1 MFQNDRVNMNTR
13 ELLGRIITGP
23 GGSGSAQAQAGQQ
36 LLNNNNSAANSVTPV
51 TERGSGSTTESAEI
65 NFLEAIPSIDR

>member
-36 LLNNNNSAANSVTPV
+36 LLNNSAANSVTPV

>member
-1 MFQNDRVNMNTR
+1 MFQNDRVNLNTR

-36 LLNNNNSAANSVTPV
+36 LLNNSAANSVTPV

>member
-36 LLNNNNSAANSVTPV
+36 LLNNRAANSVTPV

>member
-1 MFQNDRVNMNTR
+1 MNLNTR

-36 LLNNNNSAANSVTPV
+36 LLNNSAANSVTPV

>member
-1 MFQNDRVNMNTR
+1 MFQNDRVNLNTR

-23 GGSGSAQAQAGQQ
+23 GGSGSAQAQVGQQ
-36 LLNNNNSAANSVTPV
+36 LLNNSAANSVTPV